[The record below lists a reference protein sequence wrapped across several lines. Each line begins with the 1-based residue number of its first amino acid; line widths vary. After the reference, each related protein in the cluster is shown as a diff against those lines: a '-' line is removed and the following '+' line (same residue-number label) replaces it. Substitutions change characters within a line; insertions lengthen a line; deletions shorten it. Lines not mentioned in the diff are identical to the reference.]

1 MSTRSVSYESDEL
14 ASLVIMSV
22 SERQDHLHQELP
34 LLAAYQKVHGKS
46 GNTRAGGNKWKADV
60 EVREHATLTGTPTGY
75 EAIGLTGQSIAESML
90 FSPGF
95 VVAPFM
101 SSKVERAVFN
111 GNSEAKAG
119 IARRAVNMTDAV
131 MRYWHQHSLTGGVAA
146 FVTGQWDTLNGTD
159 YVTAGSAGYIEEDAR
174 FSGSNTIGGLAR
186 ASYLVSG
193 MHNFAYDFAGAMGSN
208 GRLGIIY
215 TLNQMKERASGK
227 QSVACFASMYGAT
240 HLARVMHPYYTYTG
254 KDSPDIVGPEFK
266 IMGYDVYS
274 TSHMP
279 NAGTNTTAS
288 PWSLLWLDMA
298 HIYPIF
304 LKNDEIDGMFGV
316 TPPTQQ
322 HSGDIR
328 VNVGY
333 IDCAGQWYADR
344 FDSSAL
350 FHDGEAF

>member
-1 MSTRSVSYESDEL
+1 MPTKNVSYESDEL

-22 SERQDHLHQELP
+22 SERQDHLYQELP
-34 LLAAYQKVHGKS
+34 LLSAVQKVHGKS
-46 GNTRAGGNKWKADV
+46 GVTRPGGNKWKADV
-60 EVREHATLTGTPTGY
+60 EVREHSSLTGTPTGY
-75 EAIGLTGQSIAESML
+75 EAIGLSGQSIAESMI

-111 GNSEAKAG
+111 GSAEAKAG

-131 MRYWHQHSLTGGVAA
+131 MRYWHQHALTSGVAA
-146 FVTGQWDTLNGTD
+146 FNTGGWATLNGTD
-159 YVTAGSAGYIEEDAR
+159 DTAGYLEEDAYL
-174 FSGSNTIGGLAR
+174 SGGNTIGGLAR
-186 ASYLVSG
+186 SSYLVSG
-193 MHNFAYDFAGAMGSN
+193 MHNFSYDFAGAMGSN
-208 GRLGIIY
+208 GRLGVIY
-215 TLNQMKERASGK
+215 TLNRMKERASGK

-240 HLARVMHPYYTYTG
+240 HLSRVMHPYYTYTG
-254 KDSPDIVGPEFK
+254 KDTPDVVGPEFK

-279 NAGTNTTAS
+279 IAGTNTTAN
-288 PWSLLWLDMA
+288 PWSLLWLDLA

-344 FDSSAL
+344 FDSSAV
-350 FHDGEAF
+350 FHDGESF